1 MNKKQTYT
9 VAGHSFS
16 LVIQHKECDF
26 MWQRM
31 MSQYAPFIDN
41 DAREVLFAITVCDVL
56 PGAAN
61 SRLVYKDPNPNPLD
75 AKIDVYLT
83 NSGHLFELTPQGGGE
98 LHSMLHLSSDLK
110 RGELLLHND
119 DNARYCGLNSGLML
133 CYMLAT
139 VQKDTALM
147 HASAVIVEEKSYLFL
162 GRSGTGKSTH
172 SNLWLQHISGSE
184 LLNDDHPII
193 RINDKGQ
200 AIAYGSP
207 WSGKTPCYRN
217 RSAPVGGIVRIKQ
230 APQNH
235 IRKLSPVEA
244 YASLLTSCSGMSWD
258 KELADGKDRTLQG
271 MIANIDCYTL
281 ACLPDKAAAELS
293 ALTVRKEEIWNE

>member
-9 VAGHSFS
+9 VAGHTFG
-16 LVIQHKECDF
+16 LVIQQEHES

-31 MSQYAPFIDN
+31 MSQYAPFIN
-41 DAREVLFAITVCDVL
+41 NHAREVLFTVTLCDTL
-56 PGAAN
+56 PEAATP
-61 SRLVYKDPNPNPLD
+61 SLVYKDPNPDPLE
-75 AKIDVYLT
+75 AKIDIYRT
-83 NSGHLFELTPQGGGE
+83 DSGHLFELTPQGGGE
-98 LHSMLHLSSDLK
+98 QHSMLHLSSDLK

-119 DNARYCGLNSGLML
+119 DNGRFCGLNSGLML

-139 VQKDTALM
+139 VQKNTALM
-147 HASAVIVEEKSYLFL
+147 HASAVIVEEKCYLFL

-217 RSAPVGGIVRIKQ
+217 LSAPIGGIVRIKQ

-244 YASLLTSCSGMSWD
+244 YASLLTSCAGMSWD

-271 MIANIDCYTL
+271 VIAGITCYTL
-281 ACLPDKAAAELS
+281 ACLPDKEAAVLS
-293 ALTVRKEEIWNE
+293 ARTVRKEDVWSE

>member
-1 MNKKQTYT
+1 
-9 VAGHSFS
+9 
-16 LVIQHKECDF
+16 
-26 MWQRM
+26 MWQQIL
-31 MSQYAPFIDN
+31 SPYAPFIDN
-41 DAREVLFAITVCDVL
+41 EPREVLFTVTVCDAL
-56 PGAAN
+56 PEAAN
-61 SRLVYKDPNPNPLD
+61 SCLVYKDPNPNPLE
-75 AKIDVYLT
+75 AKIDVYRT
-83 NSGHLFELTPQGGGE
+83 NSGHLFELTPQGGRE
-98 LHSMLHLSSDLK
+98 RRSMLHLSSDFK

-147 HASAVIVEEKSYLFL
+147 HASALIVEEKSYLFL

-172 SNLWLQHISGSE
+172 SHLWLQHISGSE

-193 RINDKGQ
+193 RINEKGQ

-271 MIANIDCYTL
+271 MIADIDCYTL
-281 ACLPDKAAAELS
+281 ACLPDREAALLS
-293 ALTVRKEEIWNE
+293 ARTVRKEEAWSE